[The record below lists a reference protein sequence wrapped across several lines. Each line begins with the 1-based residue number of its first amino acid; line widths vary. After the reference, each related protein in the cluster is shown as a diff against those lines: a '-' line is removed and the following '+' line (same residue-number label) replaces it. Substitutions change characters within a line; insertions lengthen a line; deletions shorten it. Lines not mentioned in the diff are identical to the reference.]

1 MVSLYERD
9 NPMKQASQPEA
20 PRTPRSVNWLE
31 IGLLTVVAVGLLAVA
46 VMSLADRLSLN
57 TVDTSSL
64 LVIFFTGLTTGGLT
78 CLAVQGGLL
87 ATTIAQHEGE
97 AYSGRAAPI
106 ALFLAAK
113 LVAYT
118 LMGALLGWFGSAI
131 GLSPTFQGW
140 LQVAVGLFMIAVALQ
155 MLNVHPIFR
164 YFSLQPPRFVTR
176 WIRRESKSSSLLA
189 PAVLGA
195 LTVFMPCATT
205 QAMMLAAIASGSAAA
220 GATIMFAFILGTT
233 PLFFSLGY
241 LATRLNAALQGWF
254 TRLAAVAILLLAV
267 VSIAAGLSV
276 LGAPVPDLTA
286 FSARPVAATA
296 ADSMQEIVVRAD
308 PTAYVPNRIVFKVG
322 QPARLR
328 LITGDRL
335 GCTSSFMIP
344 SLGYHK
350 ILAKNQ
356 QAVFDIPTDKPGK
369 IPFTCSMGMYRG
381 TIEVEA

>member
-1 MVSLYERD
+1 
-9 NPMKQASQPEA
+9 MKRAHPPEA
-20 PRTPRSVNWLE
+20 PQTHKSVNWLE
-31 IGLLTVVAVGLLAVA
+31 IGLLSIVAVGLVVVA
-46 VMSLADRLSLN
+46 AMSLGDRLFLN
-57 TVDTSSL
+57 ALDTSSL

-87 ATTIAQHEGE
+87 ATTIAQREGE

-106 ALFLAAK
+106 VLFLAAK

-118 LMGALLGWFGSAI
+118 LVGALLGWFGGAI
-131 GLSPTFQGW
+131 GLTPTIQGW
-140 LQVAVGLFMIAVALQ
+140 LQVAIGLFMLGVALQ

-164 YFSLQPPRFVTR
+164 HFSVQPPRFVTR
-176 WIRRESKSSSLLA
+176 WIRRESRSSSLLA
-189 PAVLGA
+189 PVVLGA

-205 QAMMLAAIASGSAAA
+205 QAMMLAAVASGSAAA

-254 TRLAAVAILLLAV
+254 TRLAAVAIILLAI

-276 LGAPVPDLTA
+276 LGAPVPDLAA
-286 FSARPVAATA
+286 FTARPIAAATTG
-296 ADSMQEIVVRAD
+296 SVQEIVVRAD
-308 PTAYVPNRIVFKVG
+308 PTAYVPNRVVFKVG

-328 LITGDRL
+328 LMTGDRL

-344 SLGYHK
+344 ALGYHK

-369 IPFTCSMGMYRG
+369 IPFICSMGMYRG
-381 TIEVEA
+381 VIEVEA